1 MPTSPHQA
9 RKQPR
14 QARAKATVDALLEA
28 CGQVLERHGLQGLN
42 TNRVAERAG
51 ASIGSLYQYFPAKE
65 ALLQALADR
74 ERARLLA
81 ELVRLS
87 GTAPLALPPQ
97 ETASQDPLCDSL
109 EAMVEAG
116 LRHQFERPVMAQALE
131 AHELT
136 PASQAATEAFDHAV
150 SALLGQQLAAWAQ
163 RQGRQAPPGIDAS
176 EPAPSWQAL
185 AKGLV
190 GMARTLIH
198 AVPAHPRP
206 DSPTMARHRQAIVA
220 AAMAYLGQL
229 LPVAEPES
237 RRGDSEC

>member
-1 MPTSPHQA
+1 MWLRQPCPPGLSSCLGHSPSPPGLAPLHHAFAPAMPTSPHQA

-131 AHELT
+131 AHEFT
-136 PASQAATEAFDHAV
+136 PASQAATVRMNRENTC
-150 SALLGQQLAAWAQ
+150 
-163 RQGRQAPPGIDAS
+163 PP
-176 EPAPSWQAL
+176 
-185 AKGLV
+185 
-190 GMARTLIH
+190 R
-198 AVPAHPRP
+198 
-206 DSPTMARHRQAIVA
+206 
-220 AAMAYLGQL
+220 
-229 LPVAEPES
+229 
-237 RRGDSEC
+237 